1 MIMGGSEGKRSKNF
15 KRFEAIC
22 CDLFNVCRK
31 NANLFINMMSL
42 VRATP
47 LSASSTKRS
56 SELLLARA
64 DVSAAAGGAA
74 DPGRPRVYGAGVCAG
89 PDRRRGGRGPTQT
102 PNVLRVDSSNVSD
115 RRRGVRL
122 HAQTFKALITKSLG
136 TMMTKI
142 NWTAHIIAHS

>member
-1 MIMGGSEGKRSKNF
+1 MGGSEGKRSKNF

-47 LSASSTKRS
+47 PFRRRNRALSYCWAAQMFPLQLE
-56 SELLLARA
+56 ELQTQA
-64 DVSAAAGGAA
+64 DLGYMERVFVLDQTDEEAAAV
-74 DPGRPRVYGAGVCAG
+74 RPNPQMFCATECVYASN
-89 PDRRRGGRGPTQT
+89 RRRGFR
-102 PNVLRVDSSNVSD
+102 LR
-115 RRRGVRL
+115 
-122 HAQTFKALITKSLG
+122 AQTFKALITKSLG

>member
-47 LSASSTKRS
+47 LPHRPRNRALSYCCCWPAQMFPLQLE
-56 SELLLARA
+56 ELQTQA
-64 DVSAAAGGAA
+64 DLGYMERVFVLDQTDEEAAAV
-74 DPGRPRVYGAGVCAG
+74 RPKPQMFCAS
-89 PDRRRGGRGPTQT
+89 T
-102 PNVLRVDSSNVSD
+102 PVSD
-115 RRRGVRL
+115 RRRGFVCMRRL
-122 HAQTFKALITKSLG
+122 SRR
-136 TMMTKI
+136 
-142 NWTAHIIAHS
+142 